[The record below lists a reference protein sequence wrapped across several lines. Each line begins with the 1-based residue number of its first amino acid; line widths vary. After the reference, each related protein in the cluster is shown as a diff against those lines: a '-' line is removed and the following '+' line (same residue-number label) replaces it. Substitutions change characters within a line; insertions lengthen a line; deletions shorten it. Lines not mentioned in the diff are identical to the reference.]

1 MSIAPSDKPA
11 QDAEA
16 RRRALT
22 DLGATLLVEAG
33 AGTGKTSLLAGRV
46 TMLLLNGI
54 PPGQIAAITFTE
66 AAASELAER
75 VHAYVS
81 ELLAGTV
88 PKPLEAVLSG
98 GIDVQQRTSLQTAA
112 LRFDE
117 LTTSTIHGFCQILLA
132 DYAVEADIDP
142 GAQVIDEDSARAMFD
157 RVFDAWLTDRLSGLP
172 SNDDPIA
179 ILTRED
185 PRGVVALFR
194 EIAGMRRRHRSAR
207 APMPDMTGRPDIEFL
222 DAVDSLKR
230 WCIAAA
236 PEPFVAKFVD
246 ELEALAAPY
255 TGSFATPPGFAQL
268 WRLAHPARS
277 PRMERDSLQLRV
289 PRTEHL
295 WRKAAGAEAAPALE
309 EAFQAA
315 FARVDAAYR
324 QLLAV
329 IGGAI
334 TAQLSQEL
342 DAVLANYTAAK
353 RASAVLDFDDLLEQA
368 TALLRAHPPVRAAL
382 AGRFRYLLVDEFQD
396 TDPVQCDI
404 VFRLGGTDHA
414 ERWEDV
420 PQRPGALFLVGDPK
434 QSLFLFRGAA
444 IRSYEAAKA
453 VIAKAFPDN
462 ILQVTS
468 NFRTI
473 EDILTYVNSCFAAP
487 LSLPGQPGY
496 VALDPTRRERRHDL
510 ACAARLTLSLPHDA
524 RVGEIRDAEAEAV
537 AEACAR
543 LVGGLDLREADGS
556 VRKVRP
562 GDIALLAPA
571 GTQLWRYERALQAHK
586 LPFASKAGRG
596 FYRRQ
601 EVQDLVTLTRLLAD
615 PADTLALGAF
625 LRGPLVGMTD
635 EALLDITAA
644 LPREADT
651 ERPRLTLRTPL
662 EHVAD
667 QDLRSL
673 LGTLQDLRRRA
684 LFTTPSQLLLEAV
697 ERLAIRVILTR
708 RDPRRASATIANV
721 DLFLQR
727 AAAYAVRGLRRF
739 AQDVSAAWSEDESQS
754 EGRVDSEGEAIDIV
768 SIHSAKGLEW
778 PIVIAINMASRP
790 PPRDRIVHR
799 SEDNSLHWTVGGV
812 ASPGL
817 AAALDAEA
825 HELACERAR
834 LLYVG
839 CTRAKDMLIL
849 PRGQNSDASTYS
861 KAVDLCFDAMPELD
875 LNGLTGTAPKPDRG
889 PANTQDGDIF
899 AAESERIRAMSKPIA
914 WLKPS
919 AHDND
924 LINSDDV
931 TEDDGFDLVEG
942 DAPEI
947 IGAGRL
953 RGLLLHKLIEE
964 VLWEGLDEGLSAL
977 VARAEHLIVH
987 LASHDDPHETLPDCG
1002 EVAEMVRTTLA
1013 LPEVAALRP
1022 HLVPEVPVYGMI
1034 ADQEAESPLAG
1045 RADALAIEDGTIS
1058 VVLDWKSDVAP
1069 GERQR
1074 QDHVD
1079 QLRLYMAATG
1089 APRGAL
1095 VYSSL
1100 GWVRWVDL
1108 PAGWSAATN

>member
-1 MSIAPSDKPA
+1 MAAFDDPA
-11 QDAEA
+11 RDAEA

-22 DLGATLLVEAG
+22 DLGSTLLVEAG

-46 TMLLLNGI
+46 TMLLLNGV
-54 PPGQIAAITFTE
+54 PPAQIAAITFTE

-81 ELLAGTV
+81 ELLAGTT
-88 PKPLEAVLSG
+88 PKPLEAVLAG
-98 GIDVQQRTSLQTAA
+98 GIDAGQRATLQAAA

-142 GAQVIDEDSARAMFD
+142 GAQVVDEDSAKAVFD
-157 RVFDAWLTDRLSGLP
+157 RVFDAWLTDRLSGQP
-172 SNDDPIA
+172 TGDDPIA

-194 EIAGMRRRHRSAR
+194 EIASMRRRHRTAR
-207 APMPDMTGRPDIEFL
+207 AEVPDMAGRPDIEFV
-222 DAVDSLKR
+222 DAVDNLKR
-230 WCIAAA
+230 WCTSA
-236 PEPFVAKFVD
+236 PAVPFVANLVD

-255 TGSFATPPGFAQL
+255 AGSFAAAPGFEQL
-268 WRLAHPARS
+268 WRLANPARS
-277 PRMERDSLQLRV
+277 PRMERNSFELRH
-289 PRTEHL
+289 PKTEHL
-295 WRKAAGAEAAPALE
+295 WKKVAGDEAAPALE
-309 EAFQAA
+309 EAFQAG
-315 FARVDAAYR
+315 FAKVDAAYR

-342 DAVLANYTAAK
+342 DTVLANYTAAK
-353 RASAVLDFDDLLEQA
+353 RASAVLDFDDLLEEA
-368 TALLRAHPPVRAAL
+368 TTLLRGHPQVRAAL
-382 AGRFRYLLVDEFQD
+382 ANRFRYLLVDEFQD

-404 VFRLGGTDHA
+404 VFRLGGADHA
-414 ERWEDV
+414 ERWGDV

-444 IRSYEAAKA
+444 IRSYEAAKT
-453 VIAKAFPDN
+453 VIAGAFPDN
-462 ILQVTS
+462 ILQITS

-473 EDILTYVNSCFAAP
+473 EEILTYVNTCFEAP

-496 VALDPTRRERRHDL
+496 VALDATRRAKRHEL
-510 ACAARLTLSLPHDA
+510 PCAARLTLSLPHDP
-524 RVGEIRDAEAEAV
+524 RVGEIREAEAEAI
-537 AEACAR
+537 AKACAR
-543 LVGGLDLREADGS
+543 LVGGLDLKEADGS
-556 VRKVRP
+556 VRKVRA

-571 GTQLWRYERALQAHK
+571 GTQLWLYERALQAHK
-586 LPFASKAGRG
+586 LPYASKAGRG

-601 EVQDLVTLTRLLAD
+601 EVQDLVALTRLLAD
-615 PADTLALGAF
+615 PGDTLAFGAF

-644 LPREADT
+644 LPRDADAAL
-651 ERPRLTLRTPL
+651 PRLTLRTPV
-662 EHVAD
+662 EHVED
-667 QDLRSL
+667 PDLQAL

-684 LFTTPSQLLLEAV
+684 RFTTPSQLLLEAV

-708 RDPRRASATIANV
+708 RDPKRASAAIANV

-727 AAAYAVRGLRRF
+727 AAAYSVRGLRRF
-739 AQDVSAAWSEDESQS
+739 AQDVSAAWSDEESQS
-754 EGRVDSEGEAIDIV
+754 EGRVDAEGEAIDIV

-799 SEDNSLHWTVGGV
+799 SEDDTLHWTVGGV

-817 AAALDAEA
+817 ATALEAEA
-825 HELACERAR
+825 QELACERAR

-839 CTRAKDMLIL
+839 CTRAKDLLIL
-849 PRGQNSDASTYS
+849 PRAENLDASTYS
-861 KAVDLCFDAMPELD
+861 RAVDLSFDSLPELD
-875 LNGLTGTAPKPDRG
+875 LKGITGTAPIPDRG
-889 PANTQDGDIF
+889 PANAQDSDIF
-899 AAESERIRAMSKPIA
+899 TAEGERITAMSVPIA

-924 LINSDDV
+924 VMAPDDV
-931 TEDDGFDLVEG
+931 TEDDGFDFLET

-947 IGAGRL
+947 VGAGRL

-964 VLWEGLDEGLSAL
+964 VLWEGLDETPVAL
-977 VARAEHLIVH
+977 VARAEILLVD
-987 LASHDDPHETLPDCG
+987 LASPDDPDETLPDAR
-1002 EVAEMVRTTLA
+1002 EVAQMVSTTLA

-1022 HLVPEVPVYGMI
+1022 HLVPEVPVFGI
-1034 ADQEAESPLAG
+1034 VADQEKESPLAG
-1045 RADALAIEDGTIS
+1045 RADALAIENGTIS

-1079 QLRLYMAATG
+1079 QIRLYMAATG

-1108 PAGWSAATN
+1108 PAGWNPATN